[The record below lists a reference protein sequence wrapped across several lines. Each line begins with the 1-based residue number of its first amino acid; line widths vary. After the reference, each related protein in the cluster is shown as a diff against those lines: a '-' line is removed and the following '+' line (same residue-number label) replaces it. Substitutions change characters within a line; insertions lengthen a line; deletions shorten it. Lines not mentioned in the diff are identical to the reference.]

1 MTWDVNDYREL
12 LEQALRHAG
21 GTHTFEDVAA
31 GIEHGRFQFW
41 PAPHSVVVTE
51 IIQFPQRKIAHCF
64 LAAGRMEEIQ
74 IQRRWLEGW
83 AKSVGCESV
92 TIAGRPGWERVLGP
106 DGYEKAAVL
115 LEKKLEAAA

>member
-1 MTWDVNDYREL
+1 MTWNLNDYREL
-12 LEQALRHAG
+12 IEQALRHAG
-21 GTHTFEDVAA
+21 GTHSFEDVAA
-31 GIEHGRFQFW
+31 GVADGRFQFW

-51 IIQFPQRKIAHCF
+51 ILQFPQRKVAHCF

-74 IQRRWLEGW
+74 IQRRWLEDW
-83 AKSVGCESV
+83 ARMCGCESV
-92 TIAGRPGWERVLGP
+92 TIAGRSGWERVLGP